1 MTPLLSHG
9 CLQAPQP
16 ASEDVC
22 SDGGT
27 GLMAPHHR
35 QLLRRYPTQGGGTGV
50 AGDDERLEALS
61 QDVAAKQDGQTMLKN
76 FHVAVGV
83 LNKRTPWSINA
94 EVISVESKVRFISLM
109 QAIRVI
115 FMIVLNCLQLFFKST
130 AQKMHNFFFLKKK
143 KKKEK

>member
-16 ASEDVC
+16 ASKDVC
-22 SDGGT
+22 SDGGA

-50 AGDDERLEALS
+50 AGDDEWLEALS

-83 LNKRTPWSINA
+83 LNKCTP
-94 EVISVESKVRFISLM
+94 
-109 QAIRVI
+109 
-115 FMIVLNCLQLFFKST
+115 
-130 AQKMHNFFFLKKK
+130 
-143 KKKEK
+143 